1 MVTRVLSDQHKSD
14 RHLSINII
22 CPTSQFLRITSA
34 VCQSSNGLLRHR
46 HKGADFRT
54 AWTASSVSGP
64 VPVGTIW
71 TTRTSSVPVVA
82 TSVPVGPS
90 RRQTR
95 TRGRKL
101 WGCVT
106 SGRLEREFDAR
117 VINSCCCW
125 CCCCWR
131 WRWSCFSVW
140 WRRRHLCGRV
150 QSVFVLKYC
159 RICHS

>member
-71 TTRTSSVPVVA
+71 TTRTSSVPIC
-82 TSVPVGPS
+82 TSG
-90 RRQTR
+90 RQTR

-106 SGRLEREFDAR
+106 SGRLQREFDAG
-117 VINSCCCW
+117 VINSCCWW
-125 CCCCWR
+125 C
-131 WRWSCFSVW
+131 SSVW
-140 WRRRHLCGRV
+140 WWRWHLCGRV
-150 QSVFVLKYC
+150 QSVFVLRYC